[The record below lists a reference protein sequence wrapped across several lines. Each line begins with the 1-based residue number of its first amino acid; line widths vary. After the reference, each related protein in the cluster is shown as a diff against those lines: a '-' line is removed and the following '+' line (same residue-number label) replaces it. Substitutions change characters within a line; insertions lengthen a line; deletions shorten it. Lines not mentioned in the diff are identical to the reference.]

1 MKHLNKQEK
10 CLSDFIMEECN
21 HWLTNKTHTSTEFTI
36 RIPPKRWIGKAS
48 LNTIFT
54 NLAFPIASYLI
65 YQLDQTYF
73 VDIEVDE
80 KGLHAT

>member
-21 HWLTNKTHTSTEFTI
+21 HWLTKTHTSTEFTI
-36 RIPPKRWIGKAS
+36 RIPIKRWIGKAS
-48 LNTIFT
+48 LDTIFT
-54 NLAFPIASYLI
+54 NLSFPIASYHI

-80 KGLHAT
+80 NVLHSN